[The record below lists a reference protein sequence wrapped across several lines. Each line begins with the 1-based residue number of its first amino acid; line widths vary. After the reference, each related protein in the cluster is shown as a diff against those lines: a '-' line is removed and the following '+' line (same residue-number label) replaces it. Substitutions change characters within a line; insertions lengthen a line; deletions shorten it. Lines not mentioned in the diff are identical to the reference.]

1 MATADIIPVGLG
13 ELDLVADLYNQVFAP
28 PRDADSLRRRF
39 EGRRNIL
46 ILIAQ
51 LERRPVGF
59 LTGMELKPDTHFGW
73 LCGVLSDYRR
83 AGIASQLLEAHLAW
97 ARDQGG
103 YELLRFECYN
113 RHRPMLHT
121 AITHGY
127 NIVGIRWDSQHHDNL
142 VIFEKELSE
151 G

>member
-1 MATADIIPVGLG
+1 MANAEVIPVGLG
-13 ELDLVADLYNQVFAP
+13 ELDLVADLYNQVFTP
-28 PRDADSLRRRF
+28 PRDVGSFRRRV
-39 EGRRNIL
+39 EGRRGVL

-59 LTGMELKPDTHFGW
+59 LSALELKPDTHFGW
-73 LCGVLSDYRR
+73 LCGVLPEFRR
-83 AGIASQLLEAHLAW
+83 HGIASQLLEAHEAW
-97 ARDQGG
+97 ARQEG

-127 NIVGIRWDSQHHDNL
+127 NIVGIRWDGQHHDNL
-142 VIFEKELSE
+142 VIFEKDLTD
-151 G
+151 

>member
-1 MATADIIPVGLG
+1 MANAEVIPVGLG
-13 ELDLVADLYNQVFAP
+13 ELDLVADLYNQVFTP
-28 PRDADSLRRRF
+28 PRDVDSFRRRV
-39 EGRRNIL
+39 EGRRGVL

-59 LTGMELKPDTHFGW
+59 LSALELKPDTHFGW
-73 LCGVLSDYRR
+73 LCGVLPEFRR
-83 AGIASQLLEAHLAW
+83 HGIASQLLGAHEAW
-97 ARDQGG
+97 ARQEG

-127 NIVGIRWDSQHHDNL
+127 NIVGIRWDGQHHDNL
-142 VIFEKELSE
+142 VIFEKDLTD
-151 G
+151 